1 MNGSVALELSK
12 VFLQIVLHE
21 NDDAIYWFI
30 LFFHILAE
38 VSNIA
43 SPIIPVGGSSN
54 GKRRGPNPLSTYLK
68 DRWWFFRILFIKL
81 SSHRKTNE

>member
-1 MNGSVALELSK
+1 MKMTMQFTDS
-12 VFLQIVLHE
+12 F
-21 NDDAIYWFI
+21 F
-30 LFFHILAE
+30 FFHILAE

-68 DRWWFFRILFIKL
+68 DR
-81 SSHRKTNE
+81 